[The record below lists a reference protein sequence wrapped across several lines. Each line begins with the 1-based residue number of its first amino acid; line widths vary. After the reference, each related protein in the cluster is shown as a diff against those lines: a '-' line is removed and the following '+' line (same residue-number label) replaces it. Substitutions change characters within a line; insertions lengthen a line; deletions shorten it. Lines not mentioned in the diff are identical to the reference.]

1 MTHTRK
7 LSAALLV
14 TLVAAS
20 FISLMSFGVRA
31 AFGLFTAPLPP
42 DLGVS
47 REVYSIAIAVQ
58 NLCWG
63 ATQPFA
69 GLLTDRFGARRV
81 MAGGAA
87 LYALGIVGLLQASTP
102 LAIWLTA
109 GVLVGIGMGGASFST
124 ALAALGRVMP
134 DTHRSWAL
142 GIGTAAGSLGQ
153 FVVVPIVQALTGIGG
168 WRTGA
173 WFMAAAIAA
182 ILLAARFVGTTPAGP
197 AAAGQKDVSA
207 RQMLAGAFTHRSYV
221 LLVVG
226 FFVCGF
232 QLAFITTHFPAYLA
246 DMGVTGQTA
255 SWAVA
260 LIGLFNVIG
269 AYLAGTWGGRHSKK
283 NLLAWTYLARA
294 VVIAVFLLQP
304 VSTPSVL
311 AFGAGMGLLWL
322 STVPLTSGLVM
333 TFFGTRFMGTLFG
346 VAFFSHQVGSF
357 LGVYLGGAMYQRM
370 GSYEPVWWLSVALSL
385 FAAGVHMPIRER
397 HSETFR
403 RLVSA

>member
-246 DMGVTGQTA
+246 DMGVTGPTA

-269 AYLAGTWGGRHSKK
+269 AYLAGTWGGRYSKK

-357 LGVYLGGAMYQRM
+357 LGVYVGGAMYQRM

-397 HSETFR
+397 QSETFR

>member
-269 AYLAGTWGGRHSKK
+269 AYLAGTWGGRYSKK

-397 HSETFR
+397 QSETFR

>member
-182 ILLAARFVGTTPAGP
+182 ILLAARFVGTTSAGP

-269 AYLAGTWGGRHSKK
+269 AYLAGTWGGRYSKK

-397 HSETFR
+397 QSETFR